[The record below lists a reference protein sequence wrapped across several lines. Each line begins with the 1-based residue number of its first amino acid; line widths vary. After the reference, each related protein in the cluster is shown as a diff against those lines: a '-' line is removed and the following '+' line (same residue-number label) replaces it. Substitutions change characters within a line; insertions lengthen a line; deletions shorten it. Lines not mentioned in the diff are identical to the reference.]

1 MSLEDALDEHQSRRS
16 RGTACVS
23 LLAGPY
29 AATWAAV
36 KGWAD
41 RRHRLTANVSTLGPE
56 ACLRAFAKALPRT
69 GDPRAVVLATIFPR
83 GTTEPTVK
91 PETWD
96 ALTPSE
102 RVELLAKWP
111 ADAITKAIAERL
123 LICSEDTEK
132 QLLRSLDELEAAT
145 RLLGCSQAPALVATA
160 SGEDFQ
166 VGELARLLEIA
177 ERIPAI
183 PVILLADKAGF
194 CLIREAAERGERVAA
209 FVQDGLIPP
218 NGFSVPQRLQ
228 EEHLKSLPEGTAD
241 RVRTLDLEGH
251 SSPTIEAFMAAA
263 TTAPEAEPNA
273 FDSRAEEFLSMLLEG
288 DPRTAGR
295 FIPQGQPGFQM
306 NNSQPARVDF
316 LCPSLRIALEVD
328 GPHHLQPDQFRR
340 DRRKDRELQKAGYLI
355 LRFLAED
362 VVLHFEE
369 VRAQIQ
375 TAVAWRENC
384 ELTFQAAFLR

>member
-1 MSLEDALDEHQSRRS
+1 MSIEEALDEHQSRRS
-16 RGTACVS
+16 RGTARVS
-23 LLAGPY
+23 LLVGPH
-29 AATWAAV
+29 AATWPAV

-41 RRHRLTANVSTLGPE
+41 RRQRLTANVSTLGPD
-56 ACLRAFAKALPRT
+56 ACLRTFARALRRA
-69 GDPRAVVLATIFPR
+69 GDPRATVLAAIFPHR
-83 GTTEPTVK
+83 TIEPSVT

-102 RVELLAKWP
+102 RIELLAKWP
-111 ADAITKAIAERL
+111 ADATTKAIAERIL
-123 LICSEDTEK
+123 TCSEDAE
-132 QLLRSLDELEAAT
+132 LLQSLEELEAAT
-145 RLLGCSQAPALVATA
+145 GLLGCSQGPVLIATA

-166 VGELARLLEIA
+166 VGELACLLEIA
-177 ERIPAI
+177 ERIPTI
-183 PVILLADKAGF
+183 PVILLADEAGF
-194 CLIREAAERGERVAA
+194 RFIREAAERGERVAA
-209 FVQDGLIPP
+209 FVRDGLIPP

-228 EEHLKSLPEGTAD
+228 EEHLKSLPESTVY
-241 RVRTLDLEGH
+241 RVRVLDQEGH
-251 SSPTIEAFMAAA
+251 PSPTIEAFLTAA
-263 TTAPEAEPNA
+263 TTAPEAEPSV

-288 DPRTAGR
+288 DPRTAGL
-295 FIPQGQPGFQM
+295 FVPQGRPGFQM

-362 VVLHFEE
+362 VILRFEE

-384 ELTFQAAFLR
+384 ELKSKTATAFRV